1 MKKYSVL
8 VAAVVLTVLVAGSV
22 RAQCTATKRETPS
35 CGAASKGCGVEAAVA
50 KLDLTAEQKAAVE
63 AAGKN
68 CATACAKAEKIG
80 CSETAGKTRKTAYA
94 EYVKQVKAVL
104 TAEQLKAFEAA
115 LPTTSAAPTCA
126 K

>member
-8 VAAVVLTVLVAGSV
+8 VAAAVLTVLTAGSIPG
-22 RAQCTATKRETPS
+22 QCDATKGETPS
-35 CGAASKGCGVEAAVA
+35 CGIRSKGCAVEAAVA

-63 AAGKN
+63 AAGKD
-68 CATACAKAEKIG
+68 CAAACAKAEKIC
-80 CSETAGKTRKTAYA
+80 CSQTAAKTRKTAYA

-115 LPTTSAAPTCA
+115 LPAKSAAPTCA